1 MEDRWWLKDI
11 PTMNHCDDDDDD
23 DEDDDD
29 DDDDDVAR
37 SVSSTLAQLGAC

>member
-1 MEDRWWLKDI
+1 
-11 PTMNHCDDDDDD
+11 MNHCDDDDDD

-29 DDDDDVAR
+29 DDDDVER

>member
-1 MEDRWWLKDI
+1 
-11 PTMNHCDDDDDD
+11 MNHCDDDDDD

-29 DDDDDVAR
+29 DDDDDDDVER

>member
-1 MEDRWWLKDI
+1 
-11 PTMNHCDDDDDD
+11 MNHCDDDDDDD

-29 DDDDDVAR
+29 DDDDDVER

>member
-1 MEDRWWLKDI
+1 
-11 PTMNHCDDDDDD
+11 MNHCDDDDD

-29 DDDDDVAR
+29 DDDDDDDVER

>member
-1 MEDRWWLKDI
+1 
-11 PTMNHCDDDDDD
+11 MNHCDDDDDD

-29 DDDDDVAR
+29 DDDDDDVER

>member
-1 MEDRWWLKDI
+1 
-11 PTMNHCDDDDDD
+11 MNHCDDDDD

-29 DDDDDVAR
+29 DDDDDDVER